1 MSKSDIA
8 LYLSAL
14 GVIAPHLSP
23 WVIIALLLWMLV
35 NSGHDGDAP

>member
-1 MSKSDIA
+1 MTKSEIA

-23 WVIIALLLWMLV
+23 WLIIAFLLWMMV
-35 NSGHDGDAP
+35 KSGHDGDAA